1 MTILKKQLPLSICPN
16 EFAPE
21 HLDPICDHCY
31 FFLGSYKQPSIPSLR
46 NPLRPIARGGRQKLA
61 ALVLSASFQC
71 SGKRVQRQGP
81 EQIPANPAFYFGQ
94 PIGCGRD
101 PVEIRGV

>member
-1 MTILKKQLPLSICPN
+1 VTILKKQLPLSICPN

-46 NPLRPIARGGRQKLA
+46 FALLHA
-61 ALVLSASFQC
+61 ADAKSW
-71 SGKRVQRQGP
+71 P
-81 EQIPANPAFYFGQ
+81 P
-94 PIGCGRD
+94 
-101 PVEIRGV
+101 